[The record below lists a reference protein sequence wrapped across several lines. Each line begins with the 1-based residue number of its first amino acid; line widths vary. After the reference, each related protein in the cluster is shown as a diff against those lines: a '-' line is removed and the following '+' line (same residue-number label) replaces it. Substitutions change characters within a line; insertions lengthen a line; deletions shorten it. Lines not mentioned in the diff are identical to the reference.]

1 MPEHDEFD
9 ERLAQRLRAYESRI
23 PDGEFPMTILRT
35 TRRSRSPLVAAGV
48 LAVGAIAGVL
58 LAAVLLNRPAAEIG
72 NSSPT
77 PGASAEATPSAEAS
91 LLPSG
96 SAEPSS
102 SAAPPS
108 APAEAYSTVV
118 LGDQGTAVVSTSGPS
133 GAVILGF
140 DDQGPVAW
148 HSADGRTW
156 QPASFSDDPAADM
169 RPTGVVA
176 SDLGYVAILANCISE
191 CFGGQM
197 WYSADGTSW
206 TATST
211 AVTGGILVHLAAGGP
226 GFVAIAIDP
235 YAAGSPGVTPT
246 VLISEDGQTWESDQP
261 ADLLEANV
269 HALGSMGDLLVALG
283 TRNAETGQV
292 EGSWIT
298 ADGRSWD
305 RYDNETDRAAAFDMA
320 WNGEELLAV
329 GQGECPG
336 GVGLGDQ
343 CPGEAAIAWH
353 STDGRTWQPAL
364 ADPCCGGLSDVAAT
378 EAGWVAIVTPR
389 DPPFSDAPPALA
401 GRIGE
406 AEWLAVEI
414 DAGGELILQSVA
426 AHEGLVLFVGEVTQ
440 GDVSQPVVIVY
451 NVPLP

>member
-9 ERLAQRLRAYESRI
+9 ERLGQRLRAYESRI
-23 PDGEFPMTILRT
+23 PDGEIPMTDLRT
-35 TRRSRSPLVAAGV
+35 PRRSRSPLAAGGV
-48 LAVGAIAGVL
+48 IAVGAIAGVL
-58 LAAVLLNRPAAEIG
+58 LAFVLLNRPTDEIG
-72 NSSPT
+72 ESSAT
-77 PGASAEATPSAEAS
+77 PGEATPSAEAS
-91 LLPSG
+91 PLPSE
-96 SAEPSS
+96 SVEPSAS
-102 SAAPPS
+102 PPAAS

-140 DDQGPVAW
+140 DDQGAAAW
-148 HSADGRTW
+148 HSSDGRTW
-156 QPASFSDDPAADM
+156 QPASVPGDAAADV
-169 RPTGVVA
+169 RPMAVVA
-176 SDLGYVAILANCISE
+176 SDLGYVAAMAHCISE
-191 CFGGQM
+191 CFGGEL

-211 AVTGGILVHLAAGGP
+211 AITGGILAHLAAGGP

-246 VLISEDGQTWESDQP
+246 VLISRDGQTWESDQP

-283 TRNAETGQV
+283 TRNAETGQL

-298 ADGRSWD
+298 ADGRTWE
-305 RYDNETDRAAAFDMA
+305 RYDGDGDRGAAFDMA

-336 GVGLGDQ
+336 GGGLADQ
-343 CPGEAAIAWH
+343 CPGEATMAWH

-378 EAGWVAIVTPR
+378 PTGWVAIVTPR
-389 DPPFSDAPPALA
+389 DPPFAEAPYALA
-401 GRIGE
+401 GRIGD

-414 DAGGELILQSVA
+414 DAGGALLLQSVTV
-426 AHEGLVLFVGEVTQ
+426 HEGLVLFVGEVRQ
-440 GDVSQPVVIVY
+440 GDVSQPVVIVFTQ
-451 NVPLP
+451 PLP

>member
-9 ERLAQRLRAYESRI
+9 ERLGQRLRAYESRI
-23 PDGEFPMTILRT
+23 PDGEIPMTESRSV
-35 TRRSRSPLVAAGV
+35 RRSRSPLAAGGV
-48 LAVGAIAGVL
+48 VAIGALAGVL
-58 LAAVLLNRPAAEIG
+58 LAVVLLNRPAAETG
-72 NSSPT
+72 ESPT
-77 PGASAEATPSAEAS
+77 PSASGQATPSAEAS
-91 LLPSG
+91 VVPS
-96 SAEPSS
+96 E
-102 SAAPPS
+102 SAAPSSVAPS
-108 APAEAYSTVV
+108 ASVPAEAYTTIV
-118 LGDQGTAVVSTSGPS
+118 LGDQGTATVATSGPS
-133 GAVILGF
+133 GAVILGY
-140 DDQGPVAW
+140 DGGGAVAW

-156 QPASFSDDPAADM
+156 QPASFTEAPAADM
-169 RPTGVVA
+169 RPTAVVA

-206 TATST
+206 ASTST
-211 AVTGGILVHLAAGGP
+211 TVTGGILAHLAAGGP

-235 YAAGSPGVTPT
+235 YASGSPGVTPT
-246 VLISEDGQTWESDQP
+246 VLTSADGQTWESDEP
-261 ADLLEANV
+261 ADLLEANI

-283 TRNAETGQV
+283 TRNAETGQL

-298 ADGRSWD
+298 ADGRTWD
-305 RYDNETDRAAAFDMA
+305 RYDDETDRAAAFEMA
-320 WNGEELLAV
+320 WNGQELVAV

-343 CPGEAAIAWH
+343 CPGEAAIAWV

-378 EAGWVAIVTPR
+378 PTGWVAIVTPR

-414 DAGGELILQSVA
+414 DAGGELILHSVA
-426 AHEGLVLFVGEVTQ
+426 PHEGLVLFVGEVRQ
-440 GDVSQPVVIVY
+440 GDVPQPVVIVFSQ
-451 NVPLP
+451 PLP

>member
-9 ERLAQRLRAYESRI
+9 ERLGQRLRAYESRI
-23 PDGEFPMTILRT
+23 PDGDLPMTELRS
-35 TRRSRSPLVAAGV
+35 TRRSRSPLAAGGV
-48 LAVGAIAGVL
+48 IAIGALAGVL
-58 LAAVLLNRPAAEIG
+58 LAVVLLNRPAAETG
-72 NSSPT
+72 ASPT
-77 PGASAEATPSAEAS
+77 PSASGDATPSAES
-91 LLPSG
+91 SVVPSE

-102 SAAPPS
+102 ASPSAS
-108 APAEAYSTVV
+108 APADAYTTIA
-118 LGDQGTAVVSTSGPS
+118 LGEQGTAVVATSGPS

-148 HSADGRTW
+148 HSTDGRTW
-156 QPASFSDDPAADM
+156 QPASFSDDPAADT
-169 RPTGVVA
+169 RPTAVVA

-206 TATST
+206 AATST
-211 AVTGGILVHLAAGGP
+211 AVTGGILAHLAAGGP

-235 YAAGSPGVTPT
+235 FAGGSPGVTPT
-246 VLISEDGQTWESDQP
+246 VLVSEDGQTWESDQP

-269 HALGSMGDLLVALG
+269 HALGSMGDLVVALG
-283 TRNAETGQV
+283 TRNAETGQL

-305 RYDNETDRAAAFDMA
+305 RYDDETDRAAAFEMA

-329 GQGECPG
+329 GQGECPD

-378 EAGWVAIVTPR
+378 PTGWVAIVTPR

-406 AEWLAVEI
+406 AKWLAVEI
-414 DAGGELILQSVA
+414 DAGGDLILHGVA
-426 AHEGLVLFVGEVTQ
+426 VHDGLVLFVGEVTQ
-440 GDVSQPVVIVY
+440 GGVSQPVVIVF